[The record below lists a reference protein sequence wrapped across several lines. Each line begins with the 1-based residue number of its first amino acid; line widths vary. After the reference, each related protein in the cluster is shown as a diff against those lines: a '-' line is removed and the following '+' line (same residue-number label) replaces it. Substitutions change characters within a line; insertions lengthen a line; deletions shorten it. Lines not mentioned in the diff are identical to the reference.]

1 MKKDVFMKRF
11 SVTFLVFVMVLS
23 SLGFVF
29 ANEGETVVINILH
42 TNDIHSRVMES
53 DSGIGYAKLATLIN
67 QYRKESSNVLLL
79 DAGDTFHGDNIANLV
94 EGESIVNI
102 MNAIGYDA
110 MTPGNHD
117 FNYGQK
123 RLLTLDK
130 LTNFPII
137 GANILKIDGTPFL
150 PEYKI
155 FEFNDIKVGVFGLSS
170 TETSFKTHPNNVIG
184 LTFKDPVKA
193 AKAMV
198 ERLKDETDIIIAL
211 THLGEEGENTSI
223 EVANAVEGI
232 DLIVDGHSHSVYE
245 EGMTVNDVL
254 IVSAGEHS
262 KYLGTAEIKIKDG
275 EVLEKTAKLISKDET
290 AEVEANENILQI
302 ITETIEA
309 QEEILSEIIGK
320 TDIYLDGERENVR
333 TKETNLG
340 NLVMDAFL
348 AETGADIAMSNG
360 GGIRSS
366 LEAGEIT
373 IGDVITVVPFSN
385 FVITKKMTGAMIKEA
400 LEFSVRLYPEA
411 NGGFL
416 HVAGLSF
423 SFDPSK
429 GEGERV
435 HNVMVGE
442 EPLNMDKKYIVATH
456 DFLAAGGDG
465 YEMFAGAE
473 TVNEYPIMN
482 EVVMNYI
489 KEKEVVNPT
498 VEGRVTIKD
507 AKETLEEPIVEE
519 PQEEVVDETIDK
531 TALKKPVIEEEPK
544 KVASKETEI
553 IVYIVQPGD
562 WLSKIAMKYNTTWKH
577 LQKIN
582 NIKNPDLIFP
592 GQKIKIQ

>member
-11 SVTFLVFVMVLS
+11 LVTFLVFVMVLS

-137 GANILKIDGTPFL
+137 GANILKTDGTPFL

-184 LTFKDPVKA
+184 LTFEDPVKA

-498 VEGRVTIKD
+498 VEGRITIKD

-531 TALKKPVIEEEPK
+531 TALKKPVVEEEPK

-562 WLSKIAMKYNTTWKH
+562 WLSKIAIKYNTTWKH